1 MKQYKLFPRVTEEG
15 FANTGLTAAINDR
28 DTKLIVPWEAAH
40 KSVDD
45 MPIDIEW
52 RIKSE
57 DGHTY
62 RVIVP
67 VLVKYNSST
76 GESTAT
82 YRKGTYAVNE

>member
-15 FANTGLTAAINDR
+15 LANTGLTAVINDR
-28 DTKLIVPWEAAH
+28 DTKLVVPWEAAH
-40 KSVDD
+40 KSEGNV
-45 MPIDIEW
+45 PIDIEW
-52 RIKSE
+52 QIKSE

-82 YRKGTYAVNE
+82 YRKGTYFVNE